1 MKFFANI
8 KKWITSNP
16 KKFYFYAMILLVVSF
31 VANTIFDIYVY
42 KTETRKPK
50 FIVPSLYQGTDVV
63 ASEYENRLKEME
75 TIAQE
80 LAEFKSKHKQGTAFT
95 PADSLRIEYL
105 YEQNQ
110 TLKNGK
116 NKEN

>member
-31 VANTIFDIYVY
+31 VANTIFDIYAY
-42 KTETRKPK
+42 KTENRKPQ
-50 FIVPSLYQGTDVV
+50 FIVPSLYRGTDAV

-80 LAEFKSKHKQGTAFT
+80 LAEFKSKHSFH
-95 PADSLRIEYL
+95 PR
-105 YEQNQ
+105 
-110 TLKNGK
+110 
-116 NKEN
+116 

>member
-31 VANTIFDIYVY
+31 VANTIFDIYAY
-42 KTETRKPK
+42 KTENRKPQ
-50 FIVPSLYQGTDVV
+50 FIVPSLYRGTDAV

-105 YEQNQ
+105 YEQYQ

-116 NKEN
+116 NKKN

>member
-1 MKFFANI
+1 MKVFANI
-8 KKWITSNP
+8 KKWIVTNP

-31 VANTIFDIYVY
+31 VANTIFDIYAY
-42 KTETRKPK
+42 KTENRKPQ
-50 FIVPSLYQGTDVV
+50 FIVPSLYRGTDAV

-105 YEQNQ
+105 YEQYQ

>member
-1 MKFFANI
+1 MKVFANI
-8 KKWITSNP
+8 KKWIVTNP

-31 VANTIFDIYVY
+31 VANTIFDIYAY
-42 KTETRKPK
+42 KTENRKPQ
-50 FIVPSLYQGTDVV
+50 FIVPSLYRGTDAV

-105 YEQNQ
+105 YAQYQ
-110 TLKNGK
+110 TLK
-116 NKEN
+116 

>member
-31 VANTIFDIYVY
+31 VANTIFVY

-105 YEQNQ
+105 YEQYQ

>member
-8 KKWITSNP
+8 KKWIVTNP

-31 VANTIFDIYVY
+31 IANTIFDIYAY

-50 FIVPSLYQGTDVV
+50 FIVPSLYRGTDMV
-63 ASEYENRLKEME
+63 ASEYENRLKEREM
-75 TIAQE
+75 IAQE

-95 PADSLRIEYL
+95 PADSLRIQYL
-105 YEQNQ
+105 CEQYQ

>member
-8 KKWITSNP
+8 KKWIVTNP

-31 VANTIFDIYVY
+31 IANTIFDIYAY

-50 FIVPSLYQGTDVV
+50 FIVPSLYRGTDMV

-75 TIAQE
+75 MIAQE
-80 LAEFKSKHKQGTAFT
+80 LGEFKSKHEKGETLT
-95 PADSLRIEYL
+95 SADSLRVEYL
-105 YEQNQ
+105 YEQYQ

>member
-1 MKFFANI
+1 MKVFANI
-8 KKWITSNP
+8 KKWIFSNP
-16 KKFYFYAMILLVVSF
+16 KKFYLYAMTLLVVSF
-31 VANTIFDIYVY
+31 VANTIFDIYAY
-42 KTETRKPK
+42 KTESKKPK
-50 FIVPSLYQGTDVV
+50 LIIPSLYKGTDMV
-63 ASEYENRLKEME
+63 ASEYENRLKDME

-80 LAEFKSKHKQGTAFT
+80 LAEFKTKHEQGAAFT

-105 YEQNQ
+105 YEQYQ